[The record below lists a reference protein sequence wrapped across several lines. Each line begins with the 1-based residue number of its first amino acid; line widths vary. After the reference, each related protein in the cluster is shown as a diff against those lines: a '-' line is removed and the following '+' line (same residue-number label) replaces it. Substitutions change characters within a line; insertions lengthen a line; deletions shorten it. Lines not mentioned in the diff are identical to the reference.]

1 EALGLDCIV
10 LTSFDTDRFGTFTRE
25 IERTGT
31 QLDAALGKIAAAFEH
46 GPNARVAIASE
57 GSFGP
62 HPWLPLGRELVL
74 LVVRQTGLELAG
86 HDATLDAHFAH
97 CIVDGPAPAL
107 AFAER
112 MPSDTPILMLNLLR
126 FNSQAAYGADSP
138 HAPCSGREAYARY
151 SRTALSKVR
160 G

>member
-1 EALGLDCIV
+1 MRGEERAISPLLTEALGLDCIV

-97 CIVDGPAPAL
+97 RIVDGPAPAL

-112 MPSDTPILMLNLLR
+112 MR
-126 FNSQAAYGADSP
+126 
-138 HAPCSGREAYARY
+138 
-151 SRTALSKVR
+151 
-160 G
+160 